1 MPRKSSKTAHVLNL
15 LTSNKDDTVDASPAA
30 AEPLAENLVND
41 SAEKQTDITLS
52 DNITAADTPAAENV
66 TAEELPDS
74 EMANISKDIENIMP
88 EIIEQNIPIA
98 ESLGDMLENVT
109 EILSDP
115 PKEIEYPPME
125 TITPTQE
132 QKHSYDT
139 PIQPNNIDEK
149 PPFAYTASD
158 KPVISPEITASP
170 LSKSAIAS
178 MLIAQQKADEQKQAE
193 SEPVVE
199 ITPDIP
205 VYEEKDMT
213 LVNLT
218 EKSAAKRIPDIMKR
232 FNMCT
237 CERCYYDVLALTLNN
252 IPQKTVIIPKEDI
265 EQKLK
270 EYELE
275 STIDMVT
282 AISKSCVHVKISPR
296 H

>member
-15 LTSNKDDTVDASPAA
+15 LTSNKDETADAS
-30 AEPLAENLVND
+30 ENISEKSDEKAPETFN
-41 SAEKQTDITLS
+41 SADVE
-52 DNITAADTPAAENV
+52 NITSSEISDTEN
-66 TAEELPDS
+66 TE
-74 EMANISKDIENIMP
+74 NISKDIENVMP
-88 EIIEQNIPIA
+88 KIIEQNIPIA

-132 QKHSYDT
+132 QKHSFAT
-139 PIQPNNIDEK
+139 PVSSDNNANQ
-149 PPFAYTASD
+149 PFAYTPTD
-158 KPVISPEITASP
+158 KPVISPEMTASP

-178 MLIAQQKADEQKQAE
+178 MLIAQQKAEEQQPAE
-193 SEPVVE
+193 PEPTVE
-199 ITPDIP
+199 ISEDTP
-205 VYEEKDMT
+205 VYAEKDMT

-218 EKSAAKRIPDIMKR
+218 EKSASRRIPDIMKR

-237 CERCYYDVLALTLNN
+237 CDRCYYDVLALTLNN
-252 IPQKTVIIPKEDI
+252 IPQKTVIIPKDDI

>member
-15 LTSNKDDTVDASPAA
+15 LTSNKDENTVLSATVAESVSENAS
-30 AEPLAENLVND
+30 ESE
-41 SAEKQTDITLS
+41 T
-52 DNITAADTPAAENV
+52 ADTPVADAVDISAENIDES
-66 TAEELPDS
+66 ADISSS
-74 EMANISKDIENIMP
+74 ESISKDIENIMP
-88 EIIEQNIPIA
+88 KIIEQNIPIA

-109 EILSDP
+109 EILSNP
-115 PKEIEYPPME
+115 PKKIEYPPME

-132 QKHSYDT
+132 QKHSFVT
-139 PIQPNNIDEK
+139 PVSSNNNTAEN
-149 PPFAYTASD
+149 PPFAHDTTD
-158 KPVISPEITASP
+158 KPVISPEMTASP

-178 MLIAQQKADEQKQAE
+178 MLIAQQKAEEQKQPE
-193 SEPVVE
+193 IEPSAE
-199 ITPDIP
+199 ITEDTP
-205 VYEEKDMT
+205 VYAEKDMT

-218 EKSAAKRIPDIMKR
+218 EKSASKRIPDIMKR

-237 CERCYYDVLALTLNN
+237 CDRCYYDVLALTLNN
-252 IPQKTVIIPKEDI
+252 IPQKTVIIPKDDI